1 MTEDT
6 EEIGL
11 VAHKMRI
18 HLNNKQSSWLKQ
30 NCIAKR
36 LAYNYAVAKLRDQR
50 AHNEANPDDKQFL
63 SAYQISKMWSA
74 ERETL
79 HPWMK
84 QQRLVMM
91 GINRAIN
98 VNFSATIANWKRAGW
113 AADKAPVF
121 HGRGAKLSVTWDYTA
136 IKPHQINGKT
146 LTLPQKMGTARL
158 AIPVRY
164 EGDFRSVT
172 FSYEAGKWYASFLI
186 KTKLP
191 KPAPAPEGT
200 AIGVDLGVAKYATLS
215 DGTHYE
221 PLASFGPDMAKLA
234 KLQRQLARMEGP
246 IKGQR
251 KASRNWLK
259 QRAKVDKQYRRIAN
273 KRRDYAENLTKAL
286 AEGWQIVA
294 IEDLK
299 LKNMTA
305 SAKGDAE
312 TPGKNVKQKAGLNR
326 SLLNG
331 AFHQFRTRL
340 EAKVGARCGQV
351 IPVNPAYTSQ
361 TCAACGHVAKE
372 NRPDQETFMC
382 VECGHEANADVN
394 AAQNILHRAL
404 TTAAA

>member
-1 MTEDT
+1 MTEELD
-6 EEIGL
+6 L
-11 VAHKMRI
+11 VAHKTRA
-18 HLNNKQSSWLKQ
+18 HLNNKQSSWMRD
-30 NCIAKR
+30 NCIGCR
-36 LAYNYAVAKLRDQR
+36 LAYNFAIDKLRNSKKGEGEFPT
-50 AHNEANPDDKQFL
+50 AYSVSKQWT
-63 SAYQISKMWSA
+63 Q
-74 ERETL
+74 ERDER

-84 QQRLVMM
+84 AKGLNLDTV
-91 GINRAIN
+91 AS
-98 VNFSATIANWKRAGW
+98 VFSTRYAPALNNWKRAGW
-113 AADKAPVF
+113 AGDKAPKF
-121 HGRGAKLSVTWDYTA
+121 HGRGARLTSTWRGRT
-136 IKPHQINGKT
+136 IKQVSANVYA
-146 LTLPQKMGTARL
+146 LPNKRGTFRIGEPL
-158 AIPVRY
+158 RFDG
-164 EGDFRSVT
+164 ELRSVT
-172 FSYEAGKWYASFLI
+172 FSFEGGKWYASFLI

-215 DGTHYE
+215 NGTHYE

-234 KLQRQLARMEGP
+234 KLQRQLSRMEGP

-259 QRAKVDKQYRRIAN
+259 QRAKVDKQYRRMAN

-312 TPGKNVKQKAGLNR
+312 TPGKNVRQKAGLNR

-340 EAKVGARCGQV
+340 EAKVGARGGQV

-361 TCAACGHVAKE
+361 TCPACGHVAKE
-372 NRPDQETFMC
+372 NRPDQATFRC
-382 VECGHEANADVN
+382 IACGYEANADVN
-394 AAQNILHRAL
+394 AAQNILHRAF
-404 TTAAA
+404 ADDYVDSMAI